1 MNVRGRKMNVFK
13 KRSSPS
19 VARFQRSL
27 SEQDGDSTRVRA
39 SLKDY
44 HWSHQT
50 KSKKIYEKAD
60 SDLGKLLGT
69 YRWQTHPR
77 FHWKMSKRADV
88 LKTAERPL
96 RVHNLIAD
104 GSQED
109 PEEKTV
115 MPATRPFRVPF
126 CRSLSEP
133 TPHWRDRI
141 TKPFSQPEGN
151 QENYFIRGFFSTLSG
166 SFNKVLSRK
175 GEQCVSVTNEETEN
189 EQMDLTE
196 DVKGPPTH
204 RLSCGQSPD
213 SETVIWE
220 TKYSILT
227 DSQLV
232 LLNKEKEAA
241 DDGGQ
246 ELAAELTKGR
256 CLRRTVSVPS
266 EGQFSD
272 IPPEGAAK
280 LEVPAEKSPRRRS
293 ISGTSGSE
301 KANPMDSS
309 NTSPFKVPGFFSKRL
324 KGSIKRTKSQSK
336 LDRNTSFRLPSLR
349 PAEERS
355 RPLPKLKESRSHESL
370 LSPASAVETLD
381 LATEEKVLV
390 KPLHSSILGQDFC
403 FEVTYSSGSKC
414 FSCSSA
420 AERDKWMENLRRAV
434 QPNKDN
440 CLRAENI
447 LRLWIIEAKDLA
459 PKKKYF
465 CELCL
470 DDTLFA
476 RTTRKT
482 RADNI
487 FWGEHFEFSGL
498 PSILSITVH
507 IYKDVEKKKKKDK
520 NNYVGLVNIPV
531 ASVTG
536 RQFVEKWYPISTPT
550 PNKGKSG
557 GPSIRIKSRYQT
569 IIILPMEQY
578 KEFAEFVTNNYTL
591 LCTVLEPVISVRNKE
606 EMACALVHILQST
619 GRAKDFL
626 TDLVMSE
633 VDRCGEHDVLIFRE
647 NTLATKAIEEYL
659 KLVGQKYLQD
669 ALGEFIKALYE
680 SDENCEVDPSKS
692 SPSELADNQANLK
705 MCCELAFCKI
715 INSYCVFPRELKEV
729 FASWKQQCLNRGKQD
744 ISERLISASLFLR
757 FLCPAIMSPSLFN
770 LMQEYPDDR
779 TSRTL
784 TLIAK
789 VIQNLAN
796 FTRFGNKEEYIT
808 FMNEFLEHEWGGM
821 KRFLVEISNVDTISS
836 TPGFEGYIDLG
847 REIAILHSLLWEV
860 VCQLDKATVEK
871 LGPLPRILSDIAKA
885 VSNPIPIQQ
894 QLRRLTEHSSSPNV
908 SLSSGLQKIFED
920 PTDSESK
927 VTSTQESEYSMKG
940 QMLWIQHSAS
950 RSAASSDQGDDPVM
964 PNARSISLMDLQDP
978 SVPQSFPAC
987 MIHDSTL
994 SSSGSHLSVG
1004 EVAGMKVFYGMPQSA
1019 PQSRRPLKSPVSQP
1033 SNLQPLSFQNPVYHL
1048 SNPSMPLPTV
1058 PQPVPQPI
1066 PPPQMSTPTPSH
1078 QKSTMS
1084 VDSSLENISMTSSR
1098 SQHSDD
1104 LKMSS
1109 PGNGSMEDITRR
1121 SVKSEDFSWRG
1132 ALAEKRIPVA
1142 LPRQSSTGQVPA
1154 RKMEQAG
1161 LGARAKAL
1169 PHSASVRSTGSI
1181 SAASAAM
1188 TTEPLQNGN
1197 RSQQLSSSSRESPVP
1212 KVRAIQR
1219 QQTQQIQS
1227 PVDSAT
1233 MSPVERTAAWVLNN
1247 GQYEEDADP
1256 DEVKHAEKYEQ
1267 EIANLKN
1274 RLTVSSRRLEE
1285 YEQRLLAQEEQMKQ
1299 LLTAYKA
1306 RLEDSEER
1314 LRRQQEEKDAQ
1325 MKSII
1330 SRLMAVEAELKKDHE
1345 KMQDVIETK
1354 QKIIDAQEK
1363 RILSLESANTRLM
1376 NALTQV
1382 KDHYSMQARNGIS
1395 PTKLSIT
1402 ENGEFKSSS

>member
-1 MNVRGRKMNVFK
+1 MNVFK
-13 KRSSPS
+13 KHPSPS
-19 VARFQRSL
+19 SALFRRSM
-27 SEQDGDSTRVRA
+27 SEQGGDSTKVRA
-39 SLKDY
+39 SLKGY
-44 HWSHQT
+44 HWCHQV
-50 KSKKIYEKAD
+50 KSKRMYEEGGLD
-60 SDLGKLLGT
+60 FGKLLGT

-77 FHWKMSKRADV
+77 LHWKVNKRADAR
-88 LKTAERPL
+88 KTAEQPL
-96 RVHNLIAD
+96 RVDTSIAD
-104 GSQED
+104 GHKED
-109 PEEKTV
+109 PEEKV
-115 MPATRPFRVPF
+115 AMPATRPFRVPF
-126 CRSLSEP
+126 CRSISEP
-133 TPHWRDRI
+133 APHWRERS
-141 TKPFSQPEGN
+141 TKPLLQPEGGE
-151 QENYFIRGFFSTLSG
+151 QDNYFIRGFFSTISS
-166 SFNKVLSRK
+166 SFSKVLNRK
-175 GEQCVSVTNEETEN
+175 GEQSATMTNEGVEN
-189 EQMDLTE
+189 DEMDLTA

-213 SETVIWE
+213 SETIIWE

-232 LLNKEKEAA
+232 LLNKEKEMAVE
-241 DDGGQ
+241 GGQ
-246 ELAAELTKGR
+246 EQAVEPSKGR

-266 EGQFSD
+266 EGQFPEY
-272 IPPEGAAK
+272 PPEGATK
-280 LEVPAEKSPRRRS
+280 LEVPAERSPRRRS
-293 ISGTSGSE
+293 ISGTSTSD
-301 KANPMDSS
+301 KTNPMDAS

-349 PAEERS
+349 PPDDRS
-355 RPLPKLKESRSHESL
+355 RGLPKLKESRSHESL
-370 LSPASAVETLD
+370 LSPGSAVETLD
-381 LATEEKVLV
+381 LGTEERVFV

-420 AERDKWMENLRRAV
+420 AERDKWMENLRRAI

-440 CLRAENI
+440 CRRAENV

-476 RTTRKT
+476 RTTSKT
-482 RADNI
+482 KADNI

-498 PSILSITVH
+498 PPIYSITVH

-520 NNYVGLVNIPV
+520 NNYVGLVNIPI

-550 PNKGKSG
+550 PNKGKT

-569 IIILPMEQY
+569 ITILPMEQY
-578 KEFAEFVTNNYTL
+578 KEFAEFVTNNYTV
-591 LCTVLEPVISVRNKE
+591 LCSVLEPVISVRNKE

-692 SPSELADNQANLK
+692 SPSELADHQANLK

-808 FMNEFLEHEWGGM
+808 FMNDFLEHEWGGM
-821 KRFLVEISNVDTISS
+821 KRFLVEISNADTISN

-847 REIAILHSLLWEV
+847 REIAVLHSLLWEV
-860 VCQLDKATVEK
+860 VCQLDKGENSFLQATVEK
-871 LGPLPRILSDIAKA
+871 LGPLPRILTDIAKA
-885 VSNPIPIQQ
+885 ATNPTPIQQ
-894 QLRRLTEHSSSPNV
+894 QLRRLADHNSSPNV

-920 PTDSESK
+920 PTDSELKLKSPP
-927 VTSTQESEYSMKG
+927 QENEGYFKG
-940 QMLWIQHSAS
+940 KLLLIQQSSS
-950 RSAASSDQGDDPVM
+950 RSMTYSDKGDETNL
-964 PNARSISLMDLQDP
+964 PNVRSISLMDLQDP
-978 SVPQSFPAC
+978 NVTQC
-987 MIHDSTL
+987 D
-994 SSSGSHLSVG
+994 SGSITHDAPVRLTGSQLSVIQ
-1004 EVAGMKVFYGMPQSA
+1004 VANIKQLHSTPQSA
-1019 PQSRRPLKSPVSQP
+1019 PQVRRPLLHSALNQQGS
-1033 SNLQPLSFQNPVYHL
+1033 LQPLSFQNPVYHL
-1048 SNPSMPLPTV
+1048 NNP
-1058 PQPVPQPI
+1058 PQPMPKVS
-1066 PPPQMSTPTPSH
+1066 M
-1078 QKSTMS
+1078 
-1084 VDSSLENISMTSSR
+1084 DSSLENLSVTSSR
-1098 SQHSDD
+1098 SQNSED
-1104 LKMSS
+1104 LKLSGPS
-1109 PGNGSMEDITRR
+1109 NSSMEDFTKR
-1121 SVKSEDFSWRG
+1121 STQSEDFSRRG
-1132 ALAEKRIPVA
+1132 TMLDKHVPLA
-1142 LPRQSSTGQVPA
+1142 LPRQNSTGQA
-1154 RKMEQAG
+1154 QIRKMDQAG
-1161 LGARAKAL
+1161 LGARAKAPQSL
-1169 PHSASVRSTGSI
+1169 PHSASLRSTGST
-1181 SAASAAM
+1181 SAASATMAA
-1188 TTEPLQNGN
+1188 EPLQNGN
-1197 RSQQLSSSSRESPVP
+1197 RSRQQSSSSRESPVP

-1219 QQTQQIQS
+1219 QQTQQ
-1227 PVDSAT
+1227 
-1233 MSPVERTAAWVLNN
+1233 
-1247 GQYEEDADP
+1247 
-1256 DEVKHAEKYEQ
+1256 YEQ
-1267 EIANLKN
+1267 EITKLKD
-1274 RLTVSSRRLEE
+1274 RLKVSSRRLEE
-1285 YEQRLLAQEEQMKQ
+1285 YEQRLLVQEQQMQK
-1299 LLTAYKA
+1299 LLMEYKA

-1314 LRRQQEEKDAQ
+1314 LRRQQEEKDTQ

-1330 SRLMAVEAELKKDHE
+1330 SRLMAVEEELKKDHAE
-1345 KMQDVIETK
+1345 MQAVIDTK

-1363 RILSLESANTRLM
+1363 RILSLDSANTRLM
-1376 NALTQV
+1376 SALTQV
-1382 KDHYSMQARNGIS
+1382 KEHYSMQARNGIS
-1395 PTKLSIT
+1395 PTNPTKLSIT
-1402 ENGEFKSSS
+1402 ENGEFKNSSC